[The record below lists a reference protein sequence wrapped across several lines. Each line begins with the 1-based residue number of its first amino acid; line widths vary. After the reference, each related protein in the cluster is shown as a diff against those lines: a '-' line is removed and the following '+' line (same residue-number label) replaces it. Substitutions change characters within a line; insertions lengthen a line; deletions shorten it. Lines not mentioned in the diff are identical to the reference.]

1 MAPDNPFQITAWV
14 AAAVLAITGVA
25 TLIYNFRARR
35 QDRHWE
41 KMKKAESLISDIY
54 SNDYAHY
61 ALRMIDGSLVQLPLL
76 PEFQTEPPLRT
87 ALISPTVVRL
97 ALLTPMDD
105 DEDKPLARTI
115 CHCFDTLFYQLNRLE
130 VHIAEDLVE
139 FEHVRWQLAYYMSCL
154 ARAEGLFETYIDA
167 IAYPRVK
174 NLIERF
180 V

>member
-1 MAPDNPFQITAWV
+1 LQPIDPLQILAWV
-14 AAAVLAITGVA
+14 AAAVAALAAVG
-25 TLIYNFRARR
+25 TLGYNFKARR
-35 QDRHWE
+35 EDRYWE

-76 PEFQTEPPLRT
+76 PEFQTEPPLKVVT
-87 ALISPTVVRL
+87 LSQAVVRD
-97 ALLTPMDD
+97 ALLTDMDE
-105 DEDKPLARTI
+105 DEDKPIARSI

-130 VHIAEDLVE
+130 VHIAEDLVD
-139 FEHVRWQLAYYMSCL
+139 FEHVRWQLAYYMACL
-154 ARAEGLFETYIDA
+154 ARSDGLFETYIDA

-174 NLIERF
+174 NLISRF